1 MKGGRNR
8 KGEGQKGG
16 NREMRE
22 GEGMKVEGED
32 RSCFHKVTISTEYL
46 QYSSSGHPPPTMWS
60 GQTETWGRGGGKKR
74 GWGVAVWG
82 GGKQRGGGGGVD
94 WWVASCTN

>member
-32 RSCFHKVTISTEYL
+32 RSCFHKVTISTEDL

-60 GQTETWGRGGGKKR
+60 GQTETWARGGGKNR
-74 GWGVAVWG
+74 GWAVAVWG
-82 GGKQRGGGGGVD
+82 GGKPRGGGGGVD

>member
-32 RSCFHKVTISTEYL
+32 RSCFHKVTSSTK
-46 QYSSSGHPPPTMWS
+46 YSTA
-60 GQTETWGRGGGKKR
+60 
-74 GWGVAVWG
+74 VAVSTLPLRWNPPIWPL
-82 GGKQRGGGGGVD
+82 GKVLAVSEPNGLTNSGVLQHL
-94 WWVASCTN
+94 ALGRYGTNV

>member
-32 RSCFHKVTISTEYL
+32 RSCFHKVTSSTK
-46 QYSSSGHPPPTMWS
+46 YSTAVAVST
-60 GQTETWGRGGGKKR
+60 RGGRFFAKTS
-74 GWGVAVWG
+74 GVSEQKYFFFQSKPNTNV
-82 GGKQRGGGGGVD
+82 GVFETFSRSRKPNL
-94 WWVASCTN
+94 VIF

>member
-46 QYSSSGHPPPTMWS
+46 QYSSSGHPPPPC
-60 GQTETWGRGGGKKR
+60 GQD
-74 GWGVAVWG
+74 
-82 GGKQRGGGGGVD
+82 KQKPGGGGGVRKGD
-94 WWVASCTN
+94 GGWLYGGGVSKEGEGVGWIGG

>member
-46 QYSSSGHPPPTMWS
+46 QYSSSGHPPPPC
-60 GQTETWGRGGGKKR
+60 GQDKQKPGGGGGGKKR

-82 GGKQRGGGGGVD
+82 GVSKEGEGVGWIGG
-94 WWVASCTN
+94 

>member
-1 MKGGRNR
+1 LKGGRNR

-32 RSCFHKVTISTEYL
+32 RSCFHKVTISTEYSTVL
-46 QYSSSGHPPPTMWS
+46 
-60 GQTETWGRGGGKKR
+60 
-74 GWGVAVWG
+74 AVSTLPHHVVRTHRNLG
-82 GGKQRGGGGGVD
+82 EGGGG
-94 WWVASCTN
+94 

>member
-22 GEGMKVEGED
+22 GDGMKGEGED

-46 QYSSSGHPPPTMWS
+46 QYSSSGQHPPPPC
-60 GQTETWGRGGGKKR
+60 GQDTQKP
-74 GWGVAVWG
+74 
-82 GGKQRGGGGGVD
+82 GGGG
-94 WWVASCTN
+94 

>member
-1 MKGGRNR
+1 LKGGRNR

-32 RSCFHKVTISTEYL
+32 RSCFHKVTSSTK
-46 QYSSSGHPPPTMWS
+46 YSTAVAVSTLPHHVVRSRTH
-60 GQTETWGRGGGKKR
+60 RNLGGGYNYL
-74 GWGVAVWG
+74 
-82 GGKQRGGGGGVD
+82 
-94 WWVASCTN
+94 ST